1 MQNMKFKNNVK
12 IFRKVKNTLHF
23 IEIALIVLGTG
34 YLFLSYTRFV
44 IWEQNT
50 TFNKI
55 SSHPNK
61 LAIIYRKDC
70 IRCKKTLP
78 SLMAKHALDRKYVYI
93 INVNNLTKRQLKEL
107 DVNSTPVFRLKK
119 LSYDTIDQRK
129 IQTLW
134 SISK

>member
-12 IFRKVKNTLHF
+12 IFRKVKNMLHF
-23 IEIALIVLGTG
+23 IEIALTVLGTG

-55 SSHPNK
+55 SSNSNK

-78 SLMAKHALDRKYVYI
+78 RLMIKHALDKKYVYI
-93 INVNNLTKRQLKEL
+93 INVNNLTKRQLKRL
-107 DVNSTPVFRLKK
+107 DVNSTPVFRLKN
-119 LSYDTIDQRK
+119 LSYNTVDQRK
-129 IQTLW
+129 IQDLW
-134 SISK
+134 LNSK